1 MKEGGKMNYR
11 VLTLQECL
19 HHDGR
24 KIWMETRDEPGVLTP
39 VAFYAEHAPFL
50 KFDAQDRVLMISVRA
65 EYYGELWRCW
75 DGKTPLTDWMPVKPE
90 EKEPEKKPARKAA
103 GKK

>member
-1 MKEGGKMNYR
+1 MGPR
-11 VLTLQECL
+11 ILDLQECL

-24 KIWMETRDEPGVLTP
+24 TIWMEMREMPGQVIP
-39 VAFYAEHAPFL
+39 VAFYAEHIPYL

-65 EYYGELWRCW
+65 EYYGTTWRCW
-75 DGKTPLTDWMPVKPE
+75 NIRPEKTDWMPEAPE
-90 EKEPEKKPARKAA
+90 AKKPAKKA